1 MERSNRIA
9 QAYGYA
15 VCLIAVITFLI
26 SVNSTVNAAF
36 NLSDPLRAEGFGGM
50 NRDGSLTSFEA
61 YKMTRNQQKPVIL
74 RTPNSPDVVS
84 GSLNV
89 PVSAQSPEPS
99 DADLRKMF
107 EAERADQIGNVHF
120 RSMRSLV
127 TSLLMMIIAS
137 GLFLMHWR
145 WLRREELKS

>member
-26 SVNSTVNAAF
+26 SVLSTVNAAF
-36 NLSDPLRAEGFGGM
+36 NLSDPLRAEGFGSM
-50 NRDGSLTSFEA
+50 SRDGSLTSFEA
-61 YKMTRNQQKPVIL
+61 YKMTHRQQRPVIL
-74 RTPNSPDVVS
+74 RTPNSPDVV
-84 GSLNV
+84 GG
-89 PVSAQSPEPS
+89 SAQAPEVF
-99 DADLRKMF
+99 DADLRRMF
-107 EAERADQIGNVHF
+107 EAEQADQIGNVHF
-120 RSMRSLV
+120 RSMRTLV
-127 TSLLMMIIAS
+127 TSFLMIIIAS